1 MEMSEF
7 WPDTSDKG
15 YIHQFQQQFTSSS
28 RSTEF
33 KYILPWNI
41 SQMITQRPFQSAWE
55 LSYAK
60 WWNKIFCFEFYRKSI
75 VTEKTTWSDFPN
87 GENTIVGQ
95 ILEPEEINK
104 SKRVELQESQLEIR
118 VGKLNIWVRSFEIN
132 CKTMHMSNGILKG

>member
-1 MEMSEF
+1 MSF
-7 WPDTSDKG
+7 DLILLIRDI
-15 YIHQFQQQFTSSS
+15 YINSSNNS
-28 RSTEF
+28 LAAAEALS
-33 KYILPWNI
+33 LNI
-41 SQMITQRPFQSAWE
+41 SFHETSPKWSHRDHSNQHENCHM
-55 LSYAK
+55 LSDETRY
-60 WWNKIFCFEFYRKSI
+60 CFEFYRKSI
-75 VTEKTTWSDFPN
+75 ETEKTTWSDFPN